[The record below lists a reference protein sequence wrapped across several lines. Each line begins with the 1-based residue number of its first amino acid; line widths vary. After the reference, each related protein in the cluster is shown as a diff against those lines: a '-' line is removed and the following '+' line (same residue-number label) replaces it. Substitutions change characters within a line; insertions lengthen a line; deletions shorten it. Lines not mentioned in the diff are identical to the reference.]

1 MVRQDNKNPRQE
13 DRPDILGDAMTE
25 LRVRVDDS
33 VIEQIDTLV
42 SGGKFSSRA
51 QFVNEIIS
59 TYLVCGDKIFAQAL
73 PTIVSSLCSST
84 IEKQQEYASQVTD
97 FVTVTMTKA
106 LAEIS
111 DIRAVLYGE
120 TQEKSNE

>member
-1 MVRQDNKNPRQE
+1 
-13 DRPDILGDAMTE
+13 MTE

-33 VIEQIDTLV
+33 IIEQIDTLV
-42 SGGKFSSRA
+42 SEGKFSSRA
-51 QFVNEIIS
+51 QFVNESIS
-59 TYLVCGDKIFAQAL
+59 TYLVCGDKIFAQSL
-73 PTIVSSLCSST
+73 PTIVSSLCNST

-97 FVTVTMTKA
+97 FVTVTMAKA

>member
-1 MVRQDNKNPRQE
+1 
-13 DRPDILGDAMTE
+13 MTE

-42 SGGKFSSRA
+42 SEGKFSSRA

-73 PTIVSSLCSST
+73 PTIVSSLCSNA
-84 IEKQQEYASQVTD
+84 IEKHQAYAEQVVD
-97 FVTVTMTKA
+97 FVTVTVTKA
-106 LAEIS
+106 LSDIS